1 MPEICRFYGIVIKM
15 FFKPKEHEPSHLHAL
30 YGEHIGIFD
39 LKTMKM
45 TEGDLPTRAQQ
56 LVQEWMS
63 RSWRNCRRCN
73 GGVVMLPRIK
83 EVRPMPDY
91 CLRIVFDDGRKVLYD
106 VKDDMEQIESYR
118 DLATIHGL
126 FNQVQLDPSRTC
138 VYWNDEI
145 DLPSDTLYEYGK
157 LIAS

>member
-1 MPEICRFYGIVIKM
+1 
-15 FFKPKEHEPSHLHAL
+15 
-30 YGEHIGIFD
+30 
-39 LKTMKM
+39 
-45 TEGDLPTRAQQ
+45 
-56 LVQEWMS
+56 
-63 RSWRNCRRCN
+63 
-73 GGVVMLPRIK
+73 MLPRIK

-157 LIAS
+157 LIAYLSLQPCNKISLMSPSIPLRMEGFLSKSHQFPDDTVGHFNGADEHQHIEYQLANVVPDDRCRGKVFRYDGRAGREL